1 MGTDFNIK
9 PVGAPVAAPFIKPA
23 PEAVREAVPTQLPA
37 DKAVSASD
45 ASSQTN
51 LSASNPQQ
59 AESNRITHKVLL
71 DQSAGEIV
79 YQTVDKQT
87 NLVISQFP
95 EESRVR
101 TRAYLRAQDN
111 AKQEDRRIATDRS
124 A

>member
-9 PVGAPVAAPFIKPA
+9 PVGAPVAAPFVQPA
-23 PEAVREAVPTQLPA
+23 PQAAREAVPTQLPA
-37 DKAVSASD
+37 YKTVTASD

-51 LSASNPQQ
+51 LSASNSQQ
-59 AESNRITHKVLL
+59 AESDRIAHKVLL

-111 AKQEDRRIATDRS
+111 AKQEERRIATDRS
-124 A
+124 V